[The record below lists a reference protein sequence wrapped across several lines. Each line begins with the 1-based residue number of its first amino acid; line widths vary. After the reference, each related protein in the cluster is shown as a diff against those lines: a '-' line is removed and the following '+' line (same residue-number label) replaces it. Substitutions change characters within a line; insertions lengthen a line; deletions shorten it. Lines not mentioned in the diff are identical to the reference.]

1 MNWGWLDRNL
11 DTVLE
16 DLTEHVQIAVT
27 ALVLGVLIA
36 FPIGLAAYR
45 WRAAYPPLLALTQVL
60 YTIPSLA
67 LFVLLINAVGI
78 GQTPV
83 IIGLT
88 IYSLVILVR
97 NLVEGLRGVPP
108 QVIDAATAMG
118 YRQTRRLFAVEL
130 PIALPAIVAGLRVAA
145 VSNIS
150 LVSVGALIGT
160 GGLGQL
166 FIHGFQIDN
175 PIEIYTGIVV
185 TILLALVVD
194 LLIVGGGRL
203 LTPWTRAVKS
213 HGRDRRLAHR
223 LGAVVGAQ
231 RDPGTADR
239 AHLVLG
245 ARRAPR
251 RADRPAD
258 RAADRPHGP
267 RQPRRG
273 VAVELLARAAD
284 ARPRDPRLPDR
295 AALDLARPGGARRH
309 RDPARS
315 CSTPTW
321 GSGRSTRGSATRPAG
336 WA

>member
-1 MNWGWLDRNL
+1 MNWGWLDRNV

-16 DLTEHVQIAVT
+16 DLSEHVQIALI

-36 FPIGLAAYR
+36 FPVGLIAYR
-45 WRAAYPPLLALTQVL
+45 WRVLYGPLLGLTQIL

-67 LFVLLINAVGI
+67 LFVLLINATGL

-97 NLVEGLRGVPP
+97 NLVEGLRNVPAE
-108 QVIDAATAMG
+108 VIDAATAMG

-130 PIALPAIVAGLRVAA
+130 PIALPAIIAGLRVAA

-175 PIEIYTGIVV
+175 PIEIWTGIVV
-185 TILLALVVD
+185 TLVLALVVD

-203 LTPWTRAVKS
+203 LTPWTRAV
-213 HGRDRRLAHR
+213 R
-223 LGAVVGAQ
+223 
-231 RDPGTADR
+231 
-239 AHLVLG
+239 
-245 ARRAPR
+245 
-251 RADRPAD
+251 
-258 RAADRPHGP
+258 
-267 RQPRRG
+267 
-273 VAVELLARAAD
+273 
-284 ARPRDPRLPDR
+284 
-295 AALDLARPGGARRH
+295 
-309 RDPARS
+309 
-315 CSTPTW
+315 
-321 GSGRSTRGSATRPAG
+321 
-336 WA
+336 